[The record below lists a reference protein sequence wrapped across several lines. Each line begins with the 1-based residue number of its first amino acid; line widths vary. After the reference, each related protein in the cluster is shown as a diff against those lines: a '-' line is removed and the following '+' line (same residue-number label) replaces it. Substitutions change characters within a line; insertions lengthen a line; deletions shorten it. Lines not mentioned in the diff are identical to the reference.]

1 MRNTPRRNVT
11 PGMQLKLDKQLAEH
25 RARVAA
31 ITATERELLDAVRS
45 IRSACIGTGWWET
58 SSLAKFI
65 ERTGKRVGDL
75 KVSRLIEIIRQHERY
90 LERSGIKREMALAL
104 MHEKH

>member
-1 MRNTPRRNVT
+1 MTATMQRRLVA
-11 PGMQLKLDKQLAEH
+11 QRAEY

-31 ITATERELLDAVRS
+31 MTATEKELIEAVRA

-65 ERTGKRVGDL
+65 ERTGERVGDL
-75 KVSRLIEIIRQHERY
+75 KVSRLIEIIRQHERHI
-90 LERSGIKREMALAL
+90 ERSGIKREMALAL